1 MSYISTS
8 ALAKELN
15 VKSSDL
21 FQTFQEKGLIKRKG
35 EQWVLTD
42 LGIEKGGKTKN
53 NPKYGEYIVWPKN
66 GTKSGES
73 SSENSNASFLSATK
87 IAKHFNTSS
96 QKMNL
101 ILSELGWVKKDI
113 AGWAVTKQGKRIG
126 GLQKEHYQS
135 GNKFV
140 VWPDSILNNTSL
152 TSVFEE
158 EDETTGKAESTNN
171 FSEEKNNFRDAFP
184 PKYRTKDGHNVR
196 SRGEVM
202 IDDALYYYG
211 VVHAY
216 ERKVPIE
223 EELYC
228 DFFIPSENVYVEYW
242 GMEND
247 PKYLERK
254 KKKLEIYQKYDLNL
268 IELNDDDISN
278 LDDNLPRKLL
288 QYNIKVF

>member
-1 MSYISTS
+1 MSYVSTS

-15 VKSSDL
+15 IKSSDL
-21 FQTFQEKGLIKRKG
+21 FQQLQDKGLIKR
-35 EQWVLTD
+35 EADQWVLTP
-42 LGIEKGGKTKN
+42 LGIEKGGKTKA
-53 NPKYGEYIVWPKN
+53 NPKYRDYIVWPKN
-66 GTKSGES
+66 GTKQNEKTI
-73 SSENSNASFLSATK
+73 ENGNSAILSATK

-101 ILSELGWVKKDI
+101 ILSELGWMKKDI
-113 AGWAVTKQGKRIG
+113 AGWIVTKQGKRIG
-126 GLQKEHYQS
+126 GLQKEHHQS

-140 VWPDSILNNTSL
+140 LWPQSILKNHSL
-152 TSVFEE
+152 TSVFQEE
-158 EDETTGKAESTNN
+158 VENVVDQESNSN
-171 FSEEKNNFRDAFP
+171 FSEEKNNFRDIFP

-202 IDDALYYYG
+202 IDNALYIYG
-211 VVHAY
+211 IAHAY

-223 EELYC
+223 EDLYC
-228 DFFIPSENVYVEYW
+228 DFFIPSENVYIEYW

-254 KKKLEIYQKYDLNL
+254 KKKLEIYKKYDYNL
-268 IELNDDDISN
+268 IELNDDDLAN

-288 QYNIKVF
+288 KYNIKVF